1 MKTLKVIPEF
11 ENENEEY
18 EFWQKNDSSNYLNW
32 NNAKIVTFP
41 NLKKSNKTISLRLPA
56 DMLEHLKVKAN
67 AIDVPYQSLIK
78 MILAKELKVS

>member
-1 MKTLKVIPEF
+1 MKTLKEIPKF
-11 ENENEEY
+11 KNEDEEY
-18 EFWQKNDSSNYLNW
+18 EFWQKADTSEYFDWSK
-32 NNAKIVTFP
+32 AKIATFP

-56 DMLEHLKVKAN
+56 DMLDSLKVKAN

>member
-1 MKTLKVIPEF
+1 MKNLKETPQF
-11 ENENEEY
+11 KNEDEEY
-18 EFWQKNDSSNYLNW
+18 NFWQENDSSDYLDW
-32 NNAKIVTFP
+32 SKAKIATFP

-78 MILAKELKVS
+78 MILAKELRAS